1 MCYMSHVLGTRFFC
15 ILNSWL
21 VLGVLC
27 NAYMESIHIKNLA
40 NNLGIYYLLSMLD
53 CLDTTMVTYT
63 FHKTLEIT
71 TKDDFWNQID
81 LLTTMATSY

>member
-1 MCYMSHVLGTRFFC
+1 
-15 ILNSWL
+15 
-21 VLGVLC
+21 
-27 NAYMESIHIKNLA
+27 MESIHIKNLA

-71 TKDDFWNQID
+71 TKDDF
-81 LLTTMATSY
+81 